1 MIDFVDARQKMI
13 DSQLR
18 PLDVTSPELL
28 EAMRDLPRERFV
40 PAEGIAIAYLDRDV
54 PLPDLHGRSLLKPV
68 VLARLI
74 QAALVA
80 KTDRALVVGCATG
93 YSAAVLSRLAG
104 EVVALE
110 EDTALV
116 RKARE
121 ALGAVGAGNVTVVTN
136 PLKDGWPAGAPYD
149 VIIVDG
155 AMAVEPETLVRQLK
169 EGGRLVGILG
179 SGGAGIGMLYR
190 VDRGEVSACPVF
202 NAAAPTLPGFEKPAA
217 FVF

>member
-28 EAMRDLPRERFV
+28 EAMLDLPRERFV
-40 PAEGIAIAYLDRDV
+40 PADRAAIAYLDRDV
-54 PLPDLHGRSLLKPV
+54 PVPDSPGRSLLKPI

-74 QAALVA
+74 QAAQVG
-80 KTDRALVVGCATG
+80 KTERVLVVGCATG

-110 EDTALV
+110 QDAGLA
-116 RKARE
+116 RQARE

-149 VIIVDG
+149 VIVVDG
-155 AMAVEPETLVRQLK
+155 SMAVEPETLVRQLK

-179 SGGAGIGMLYR
+179 SGGAGVGTLYR
-190 VDRGEVSACPVF
+190 VDRGEVSARPVF

>member
-1 MIDFVDARQKMI
+1 MIDFVDARQKMV

-18 PLDVTSPELL
+18 PLDVTSAELL

-40 PAEGIAIAYLDRDV
+40 PADRAAIAYLDRDLPV
-54 PLPDLHGRSLLKPV
+54 PDSHGRSLLKPV
-68 VLARLI
+68 VVARLI
-74 QAALVA
+74 QAARVT
-80 KTDRALVVGCATG
+80 KTERALVVGCATG
-93 YSAAVLSRLAG
+93 YSAAVLSRLVG

-110 EDTALV
+110 EDTGLA

-121 ALGAVGAGNVTVVTN
+121 ALAAVGADNVTVVTN

-149 VIIVDG
+149 VIVVDG
-155 AMAVEPETLVRQLK
+155 AMAVEPEALLRQLK

-179 SGGAGIGMLYR
+179 SGGAGIGMLYQL
-190 VDRGEVSACPVF
+190 DHGEVSACPVF
-202 NAAAPTLPGFEKPAA
+202 NAAAPTLPGFEKPPA